1 MQVLPLPYVFIRE
14 RLRLSWRAALWGYE
28 HKVIDWSGIVDLAVD
43 RCSEGSNDSAE
54 IELAGLTKINA
65 YHVDEILT
73 QLAASSEQSDDDVK
87 QTWLYLLL
95 AWLFEKQSEV
105 VDPLGQVE
113 ILYASFDYPVVMESF
128 VRYMPATDQD
138 DSSALQANWQ
148 RYLEACA
155 SRFKT

>member
-1 MQVLPLPYVFIRE
+1 MQVVPLPYVFIRE

-73 QLAASSEQSDDDVK
+73 KLAGSSAQSDDDVK

-95 AWLFEKQSEV
+95 AWLFEKQT
-105 VDPLGQVE
+105 
-113 ILYASFDYPVVMESF
+113 
-128 VRYMPATDQD
+128 VRGRRPFGP
-138 DSSALQANWQ
+138 
-148 RYLEACA
+148 
-155 SRFKT
+155 SRNSLR